1 MQRKEGMLR
10 GEKKERECEV
20 MERGI
25 VLAQKRGIQQ
35 QRNGE
40 EESKKGTGG

>member
-1 MQRKEGMLR
+1 MLR
-10 GEKKERECEV
+10 GKKRRESEV

-40 EESKKGTGG
+40 EESKKGTGGVKDK